1 MKAWTLNSP
10 TQSPGD
16 LQHSWEQTK
25 DVGVADALTDN
36 VQQKDKDEE
45 DKEDV
50 DTEEASSLDETQ
62 VTAALCFCRPFSL
75 CLPLAVFAALRQYNL
90 SRPPLPLPPAPA
102 QL

>member
-1 MKAWTLNSP
+1 MKAWTLNPP

-50 DTEEASSLDETQ
+50 DTEEASSLDQT
-62 VTAALCFCRPFSL
+62 TADRRKRRRHRRRPHRTRDGGRAS
-75 CLPLAVFAALRQYNL
+75 
-90 SRPPLPLPPAPA
+90 
-102 QL
+102 

>member
-1 MKAWTLNSP
+1 MKAWTLNPP

-50 DTEEASSLDETQ
+50 DTEEASSLDQTQ
-62 VTAALCFCRPFSL
+62 RTDEGKCTGCKCAKAGRFCGSS
-75 CLPLAVFAALRQYNL
+75 CGCSKYSACQNKA
-90 SRPPLPLPPAPA
+90 
-102 QL
+102 

>member
-1 MKAWTLNSP
+1 MKAWTLNPP

-50 DTEEASSLDETQ
+50 DTEEASSLEQ
-62 VTAALCFCRPFSL
+62 STADRRRRRRHRRRPHRTRDGGRAS
-75 CLPLAVFAALRQYNL
+75 
-90 SRPPLPLPPAPA
+90 
-102 QL
+102 

>member
-1 MKAWTLNSP
+1 MKAWTLNPP

-50 DTEEASSLDETQ
+50 DTEEA
-62 VTAALCFCRPFSL
+62 FSL
-75 CLPLAVFAALRQYNL
+75 NQSTADRRRRRRHRR
-90 SRPPLPLPPAPA
+90 RPHRTRDGGRAS
-102 QL
+102 

>member
-1 MKAWTLNSP
+1 MKAWTLNPP

-36 VQQKDKDEE
+36 VQRKDKDEE

-50 DTEEASSLDETQ
+50 
-62 VTAALCFCRPFSL
+62 
-75 CLPLAVFAALRQYNL
+75 
-90 SRPPLPLPPAPA
+90 
-102 QL
+102 

>member
-36 VQQKDKDEE
+36 VQRKDKDEE

-50 DTEEASSLDETQ
+50 DTEEVRVAIFNALGIIEGSCLE
-62 VTAALCFCRPFSL
+62 VHAA
-75 CLPLAVFAALRQYNL
+75 
-90 SRPPLPLPPAPA
+90 
-102 QL
+102 

>member
-50 DTEEASSLDETQ
+50 DTEEASSLCHVVPGAQRLQGQDE
-62 VTAALCFCRPFSL
+62 VAGSSPKI
-75 CLPLAVFAALRQYNL
+75 V
-90 SRPPLPLPPAPA
+90 
-102 QL
+102 

>member
-25 DVGVADALTDN
+25 DVGVADALTVN
-36 VQQKDKDEE
+36 VQRKDKDEE

-50 DTEEASSLDETQ
+50 GIDWWLKFAG
-62 VTAALCFCRPFSL
+62 VTDR
-75 CLPLAVFAALRQYNL
+75 V
-90 SRPPLPLPPAPA
+90 
-102 QL
+102 

>member
-1 MKAWTLNSP
+1 MKAWTLNPP

-50 DTEEASSLDETQ
+50 DTEEASSLEQ
-62 VTAALCFCRPFSL
+62 STADRRRRRRHRRRPHRTRDGGWAS
-75 CLPLAVFAALRQYNL
+75 
-90 SRPPLPLPPAPA
+90 
-102 QL
+102 

>member
-1 MKAWTLNSP
+1 MKAWTLNPP

-50 DTEEASSLDETQ
+50 DTEEASSLDQHSGQTKDVDTEGVLTEPGM
-62 VTAALCFCRPFSL
+62 AGGPPSSSL
-75 CLPLAVFAALRQYNL
+75 LRQSTL
-90 SRPPLPLPPAPA
+90 RPMA
-102 QL
+102 